1 MADGFVPPQAVRNN
15 AKRGLELREKHG
27 RGGTAVGVA
36 RARDLSNGKALSLDT
51 LKRMNSYFARHE
63 VDKKG
68 EGWGVDS
75 AGYIAW
81 LLWGGDAGRSWA
93 KSITNKEESKEKST
107 VKDLTTAYF
116 EIIKSDKRDD
126 GTLMVYGKATDDSL
140 DIDQQICDPL
150 WLDRA
155 MPEWFKSGG
164 NIREQHSSIAA
175 GVAKEYEKKADG
187 HYIHALVVDP
197 ISVKKVDTGVL
208 KGFSIGIKSPRVVRD
223 QKAAN
228 GRIIDGQIVEVSLV
242 DRPANPNCQLVLAKS
257 VDGESG
263 MWKTEELIE
272 KEQTREDN
280 GRFGP
285 STGPKEESGG
295 GGKDDESMEAQEA
308 KGRDDRVADA
318 IGDDLVDLENEMDQ
332 TLDDMEGEDDDDDMY
347 GAESEIIAN
356 AQSDIARAQG
366 EIDDATRP
374 DSFAEHV
381 SAMEAARGHLENAD
395 RKLGFGKDDA
405 KGLQSSVRSAIN
417 NIDNYLDGLDKSVM
431 GDLNKEQT
439 REDNGRFGP
448 STGSKPESGGR
459 GKVSKE
465 EVSSIKQDSEK
476 TVESMR
482 NYRDKMEDSAVVPE
496 QDMQEIDT
504 AVNEA
509 AAEMEVANQWLDRA
523 EGSSDPEAHATY
535 VSKAEDHFNEAS
547 RILESGPTMA
557 LQNYSARIDAIAED
571 ALNYHTSLGK
581 SASIALQLSEIT
593 SHRERRSF
601 LMKNAKEIIEL
612 SKSIAPADIVKFDQK
627 LYDDA
632 RRALAQ
638 LIVVEANEMDAGSNE
653 EMSIAHLLSAVHH
666 LLAWYGGEVAEGE
679 VMDQV
684 SEDIELAAKPEEEDK
699 AKKKELKPN
708 KDESK
713 LDFMKRCKEAGMK
726 RMEAKS
732 IYDKY
737 MSEEAD
743 MEKSADN
750 HKCLEC
756 GCGIPEASHGRTD
769 VSTAEIITPGET
781 PKSAEPTEEVKE
793 LEDQELPAEVSDGEN
808 LSEKIEA
815 IVEKAIKSATESL
828 KSEIA
833 ELTNANK
840 AAVTKAVN
848 LESELAVAKS
858 LAVAG
863 GPKRT
868 IKPIDHASN
877 DLLVKA
883 ATYKAKADASTDP
896 DLMKGYKLL
905 ADKYFAE
912 ADVLNKSN

>member
-1 MADGFVPPQAVRNN
+1 MAEGHVPPQAVRNN

-93 KSITNKEESKEKST
+93 KSITNKEETKEKST

-116 EIIKSDKRDD
+116 EIIKADKRDD

-285 STGPKEESGG
+285 STSTSTSAGPPRDPSVDQ
-295 GGKDDESMEAQEA
+295 DDEDSE
-308 KGRDDRVADA
+308 GPSRDPSV
-318 IGDDLVDLENEMDQ
+318 
-332 TLDDMEGEDDDDDMY
+332 DDMEFQEERGRNDRDVDNMADDLTDSQDEFDEMQGDLEDQADEE
-347 GAESEIIAN
+347 GADLDEIDEQQEII
-356 AQSDIARAQG
+356 QEARSRMEEAQG
-366 EIDDATRP
+366 LLDDATRP
-374 DSFAEHV
+374 GSFDEHADLV
-381 SAMEAARGHLENAD
+381 ESAATKIESAINTLS
-395 RKLGFGKDDA
+395 FGNEQTL
-405 KGLQSSVRSAIN
+405 GLQSNLRAVLGNLNSYYDA
-417 NIDNYLDGLDKSVM
+417 LDKAVL
-431 GDLNKEQT
+431 GDLNKT
-439 REDNGRFGP
+439 R
-448 STGSKPESGGR
+448 
-459 GKVSKE
+459 
-465 EVSSIKQDSEK
+465 
-476 TVESMR
+476 
-482 NYRDKMEDSAVVPE
+482 
-496 QDMQEIDT
+496 
-504 AVNEA
+504 
-509 AAEMEVANQWLDRA
+509 
-523 EGSSDPEAHATY
+523 
-535 VSKAEDHFNEAS
+535 
-547 RILESGPTMA
+547 
-557 LQNYSARIDAIAED
+557 
-571 ALNYHTSLGK
+571 SL
-581 SASIALQLSEIT
+581 ALQLLKLTDEA
-593 SHRERRSF
+593 EKRSL
-601 LMKNAKEIIEL
+601 LMKNAQEIIEL

-684 SEDIELAAKPEEEDK
+684 TEDIELAAKPEEEDK
-699 AKKKELKPN
+699 AEKKEMKPT
-708 KDESK
+708 KGESK

-756 GCGIPEASHGRTD
+756 GCGVPEASHGRTD
-769 VSTAEIITPGET
+769 VSTADMISPEET
-781 PKSAEPTEEVKE
+781 PKSAEATEEVKE
-793 LEDQELPAEVSDGEN
+793 LEDQELPVEEEKVSEGSD
-808 LSEKIEA
+808 LSEEIEA

-828 KSEIA
+828 KREIA
-833 ELTNANK
+833 ELANAKEAAANK
-840 AAVTKAVN
+840 AVS

-868 IKPIDHASN
+868 IKPVDHSTN

-905 ADKYFAE
+905 AEKYFAE
-912 ADVLNKSN
+912 ADTITKSN

>member
-1 MADGFVPPQAVRNN
+1 MADGHVPPQAVRNN

-93 KSITNKEESKEKST
+93 KSITNREESKEKST

-285 STGPKEESGG
+285 SSSPKEESGG
-295 GGKDDESMEAQEA
+295 GKGSISEQASARIADHGNEASSLSQELSNNPQDDPARDKGKED
-308 KGRDDRVADA
+308 
-318 IGDDLVDLENEMDQ
+318 VD
-332 TLDDMEGEDDDDDMY
+332 
-347 GAESEIIAN
+347 
-356 AQSDIARAQG
+356 
-366 EIDDATRP
+366 
-374 DSFAEHV
+374 
-381 SAMEAARGHLENAD
+381 AARQSID
-395 RKLGFGKDDA
+395 RASKTDDPAVAREELGKA
-405 KGLQSSVRSAIN
+405 KTQ
-417 NIDNYLDGLDKSVM
+417 
-431 GDLNKEQT
+431 
-439 REDNGRFGP
+439 
-448 STGSKPESGGR
+448 
-459 GKVSKE
+459 
-465 EVSSIKQDSEK
+465 
-476 TVESMR
+476 
-482 NYRDKMEDSAVVPE
+482 
-496 QDMQEIDT
+496 
-504 AVNEA
+504 
-509 AAEMEVANQWLDRA
+509 LDRA
-523 EGSSDPEAHATY
+523 VE
-535 VSKAEDHFNEAS
+535 VLEDQNYNNEAEAAFNLS
-547 RILESGPTMA
+547 RDIQNTMV
-557 LQNYSARIDAIAED
+557 RIK
-571 ALNYHTSLGK
+571 LGK

-593 SHRERRSF
+593 DDLEKRSF
-601 LMKNAKEIIEL
+601 LMKNAQEIIEL

-679 VMDQV
+679 VMDQET
-684 SEDIELAAKPEEEDK
+684 EDIELAAKPEEDDK
-699 AKKKELKPN
+699 AKKKELKPA
-708 KDESK
+708 KDETK
-713 LDFMKRCKEAGMK
+713 ADYMKRCKEAGMDD
-726 RMEAKS
+726 ETIKS
-732 IYDKY
+732 MCDKY
-737 MSEEAD
+737 MSDDAD

-756 GCGIPEASHGRTD
+756 GCGVPEASHGRTD
-769 VSTAEIITPGET
+769 VSTADMISPEDT
-781 PKSAEPTEEVKE
+781 PKSAEATEEVKE
-793 LEDQELPAEVSDGEN
+793 LEDQELPVEEDKVSEGSDLTE
-808 LSEKIEA
+808 EIEA

-833 ELTNANK
+833 ELANANK
-840 AAVTKAVN
+840 AAATKAVG

-905 ADKYFAE
+905 AEKYFAE